1 MSQAKVLS
9 PEKINPQY
17 EPIYTG
23 KGELELLIEK
33 INCGLCAHSNFQQIK
48 NDKSVD
54 LFFDKKDEEQLIEI
68 FEEGIKSEFQDVGW
82 HIRVVRL
89 PRQPIIIVLKASPFN
104 GKDTGSGGL

>member
-23 KGELELLIEK
+23 KSEIDLLIEK
-33 INCGLCAHSNFQQIK
+33 INCSLCNRNNFQDIK
-48 NDKSVD
+48 NGKSVN
-54 LFFDKKDEEQLIEI
+54 LFFGKSEDEDII
-68 FEEGIKSEFQDVGW
+68 DFYEESIKSEFEYVGW

-89 PRQPIIIVLKASPFN
+89 PRQPIIIVLKASPFD